1 MSLSVFTN
9 SKIISLDDSNQDI
22 FMNYVLTPDENN
34 QIQAVQTYAEIM
46 MTRAIALPLQPG
58 IDDVTKKM
66 ILAALAD
73 LEVGDRFLC
82 NRAVIDD
89 VSSPEAKYYLR
100 IVGFMNDGQNCT
112 PEEAQEKARNS
123 EKEFDVVTMPG
134 T

>member
-9 SKIISLDDSNQDI
+9 SQIISLDDSNQDI
-22 FMNYVLTPDENN
+22 FMNFILTPDENN
-34 QIQAVQTYAEIM
+34 QIQGVQTYAEIM

-58 IDDVTKKM
+58 IDEVTKKM

-73 LEVGDRFLC
+73 LETGDRFLC

-89 VSSPEAKYYLR
+89 VEGAEAKYYLR
-100 IVGFMNDGQNCT
+100 IVGLMNDGKGRTAEQ
-112 PEEAQEKARNS
+112 AQYEARNV
-123 EKEFDVVTMPG
+123 EKEFDIVTMPG